1 MTPALSNFRRAL
13 TITERV
19 MPTRS
24 AILLATRIPSVA
36 VQLLEDMGDG
46 FQLGE
51 GQGADGR
58 FYDLDLSVLL
68 RVLLIERNASSPGP
82 QRWCRTRLR

>member
-19 MPTRS
+19 IPTRS
-24 AILLATRIPSVA
+24 AILLATRIPSDA
-36 VQLLEDMGDG
+36 VQLVKDVNDG

-51 GQGADGR
+51 GQGVDGR
-58 FYDLDLSVLL
+58 FYDLDLAVLL
-68 RVLLIERNASSPGP
+68 RVLLMNGTHHLQAHNGGAIL
-82 QRWCRTRLR
+82 T